1 MMETTGMPRFE
12 ALTTGGLLDRSV
24 RLYANNFSLL
34 LGINAVAYVPFYLIM
49 LFFQSSL
56 SINPHDENAPWAA
69 LVYFVVFIILWTSIA
84 FPIAG
89 GAATYAI
96 SERYLGNQVSIQ
108 AALRRGI
115 ASFWSV
121 SIAQIT
127 VSIKVIF
134 GFLLL
139 IVPGVLWWLSY
150 SVVVPTI
157 LVEGQKAQAGLRRSR
172 ELMKGQRGKAFAIVI
187 VLVLLEALASTG
199 VGSLIKFVV
208 STDSAGGAVVYTAV
222 NSLMS
227 IFLAPLGIVAT
238 ILLYYD
244 MRIRKEGF
252 DLDMLSR
259 AIAPNEPNLAA
270 APPLSV

>member
-1 MMETTGMPRFE
+1 METTSMPRFE
-12 ALTTGGLLDRSV
+12 ALTTGALLDRAV
-24 RLYANNFSLL
+24 RLYANNFALL
-34 LGINAVAYVPFYLIM
+34 LGITAVAYVPFYVIM
-49 LFFQSSL
+49 LLFQSSMSL
-56 SINPHDENAPWAA
+56 SPHDENAPWAA
-69 LVYFVVFIILWTSIA
+69 ILYLIVFIVLWTSIA

-96 SERYLGNQVSIQ
+96 SERYLGNQVTIQ
-108 AALRRGI
+108 AALRRGL
-115 ASFWSV
+115 ANFWSV

-127 VSIKVIF
+127 VSVRVVI
-134 GFLLL
+134 GLLL
-139 IVPGVLWWLSY
+139 FLVPGILWWLSY

-157 LVEGQKAQAGLRRSR
+157 LVEGQKALPSLRRSR

-187 VLVLLEALASTG
+187 VLVLLAGLSAAGAGSVSTF
-199 VGSLIKFVV
+199 LF
-208 STDSAGGAVVYTAV
+208 STDSAGGAVLYAAI
-222 NSLMS
+222 NNLMS

-259 AIAPNEPNLAA
+259 AIARSEPTIAA

>member
-1 MMETTGMPRFE
+1 MESTGMPRFE
-12 ALTTGGLLDRSV
+12 ALTTGALLDRAV
-24 RLYANNFSLL
+24 RLYANNFALL
-34 LGINAVAYVPFYLIM
+34 VGINAVAYVPFYLIM
-49 LFFQSSL
+49 LFFQSSM
-56 SINPHDENAPWAA
+56 SINTQDDNAPWAA
-69 LVYFVVFIILWTSIA
+69 IIYFIVFIILWTSIA

-108 AALRRGI
+108 AALRRGM

-127 VSIKVIF
+127 VSIKVII

-157 LVEGQKAQAGLRRSR
+157 LVEGQKAQASLRRSR
-172 ELMKGQRGKAFAIVI
+172 ELMKGHRGKAFAIVV

-199 VGSLIKFVV
+199 VGSLVKLLV
-208 STDSAGGAVVYTAV
+208 STSTAGGAVVYAAV
-222 NSLMS
+222 NNLMT

-259 AIAPNEPNLAA
+259 AIAHNEQDLAT